1 MCDVGEIPDQARAV
15 LALLHRDADMP
26 LAGLYLHGSA
36 VAGGLR
42 PHSDLD
48 LLAVVDRPP
57 DASARRRLLGA
68 LLRISAPYP
77 APVGGPR
84 CIELM
89 LFDRSALARPSAAME
104 STFVYGEWL
113 RPGFAAGDVPQPLAD
128 PEHTLVLAQARQQA
142 VPLAGPPAADLLP
155 EIDIGQ
161 VREAMRQ
168 LLPGLVEGLDGDARN
183 VLLALARM
191 WWTAGTDAFLSK
203 DEAAEA
209 AAAAFGGRTGEVL
222 RAARRAYLGLAGD
235 AGLGPPALLREVAGH
250 LSREI
255 EARL

>member
-15 LALLHRDADMP
+15 LALLRAESDMP

-48 LLAVVDRPP
+48 FLAVVARPP
-57 DASARRRLLGA
+57 GASARRRLLDA

-84 CIELM
+84 CLELM
-89 LFDRSALARPSAAME
+89 VFDRSALARPSAAME

-113 RPGFAAGDVPQPLAD
+113 RAGFAAGDLPQPLAD
-128 PEHTLVLAQARQQA
+128 PEHTLVLAQARRQA

-155 EIDIGQ
+155 EIGIGQ

-183 VLLALARM
+183 VLLTLARM
-191 WWTAGTDAFLSK
+191 WWTAGTGAFLSK

-209 AAAAFGGRTGEVL
+209 AAAALGGRMGEVL
-222 RAARRAYLGLAGD
+222 HAARRAYLGLAGD

>member
-1 MCDVGEIPDQARAV
+1 MGDRDEIPDQARAV
-15 LALLHRDADMP
+15 LALLQGEADMP

-57 DASARRRLLGA
+57 GASARHRLLDA

-84 CIELM
+84 CLELM
-89 LFDRSALARPSAAME
+89 VFERSALARPSAAME

-113 RPGFAAGDVPQPLAD
+113 RERFEAGELPQPLAD
-128 PEHTLVLAQARQQA
+128 PEHTLVLAQARRQA
-142 VPLAGPPAADLLP
+142 VPLAGPAAADLLP
-155 EIDIGQ
+155 AIGIAQ

-168 LLPGLVEGLDGDARN
+168 LLPGLLEGLEGDARN
-183 VLLALARM
+183 VLLTLARM
-191 WWTAGTDAFLSK
+191 WWTAGTGTFLSK
-203 DEAAEA
+203 DEAAEKA
-209 AAAAFGGRTGEVL
+209 ANAFGASTGEL
-222 RAARRAYLGLAGD
+222 LHAARRAYLGFAGD
-235 AGLGPPALLREVAGH
+235 AELGPPALLREVAGH

>member
-1 MCDVGEIPDQARAV
+1 MQGGIGSPEQAQAV
-15 LALLHRDADMP
+15 LALLQAEADMP

-57 DASARRRLLGA
+57 DAPARRRLLKA

-89 LFDRSALARPSAAME
+89 VFDRSALARPSAAME

-113 RPGFAAGDVPQPLAD
+113 RGGFEAGELPQPFAD
-128 PEHTLVLAQARQQA
+128 PEHTLVLAQARRQA
-142 VPLAGPPAADLLP
+142 VPIAGPDAASLLP
-155 EIDIGQ
+155 EIGAGQ
-161 VREAMRQ
+161 VREAMRR

-183 VLLALARM
+183 VLLTLARM
-191 WWTAGTDAFLSK
+191 WWTAGTGAFLSK
-203 DEAAEA
+203 DEAAEKA
-209 AAAAFGGRTGEVL
+209 ADALGGRTGEVL
-222 RAARRAYLGLAGD
+222 CAARRAYLGLAGD
-235 AGLGPPALLREVAGH
+235 GELAPPELLREVAGH

>member
-1 MCDVGEIPDQARAV
+1 MRDKVDDPDQARAV
-15 LALLHRDADMP
+15 LAFLQAEADMP

-57 DASARRRLLGA
+57 DTPARLRLVDA

-84 CIELM
+84 CLELM
-89 LFDRSALARPSAAME
+89 VFDRSALARPSAAME

-113 RPGFAAGDVPQPLAD
+113 REAFEAGDVPQPLAD
-128 PEHTLVLAQARQQA
+128 PEHTLVLAQARRQA
-142 VPLAGPPAADLLP
+142 VPLAGPTATDLLP
-155 EIDIGQ
+155 EIGIAQ
-161 VREAMRQ
+161 VREAMRR

-183 VLLALARM
+183 VVLTLARM
-191 WWTAGTDAFLSK
+191 WWTAGTGAFLSK
-203 DEAAEA
+203 DEAAEKA
-209 AAAAFGGRTGEVL
+209 AAACGGRTGEVL

-235 AGLGPPALLREVAGH
+235 AELGPTALLREVAGH

>member
-1 MCDVGEIPDQARAV
+1 MRDEVDIPEQAQAV
-15 LALLHRDADMP
+15 LAILQTEADMP

-57 DASARRRLLGA
+57 EAPARRRLLEA
-68 LLRISAPYP
+68 LLGISAPYP

-84 CIELM
+84 CLELM
-89 LFDRSALARPSAAME
+89 VFDRSALARLSAAME

-113 RPGFAAGDVPQPLAD
+113 REAFEAGDVPQPLAD
-128 PEHTLVLAQARQQA
+128 PEHTLVLAQAHRQA
-142 VPLAGPPAADLLP
+142 VPIAGPTATDLLP
-155 EIDIGQ
+155 EIGIAQ
-161 VREAMRQ
+161 VREAMRR

-183 VLLALARM
+183 VVLTLARM
-191 WWTAGTDAFLSK
+191 WWTAGTGAFLSK
-203 DEAAEA
+203 DEAAEK
-209 AAAAFGGRTGEVL
+209 AAAAFGGSTGEVL
-222 RAARRAYLGLAGD
+222 RAARHAYLGLAGD
-235 AGLGPPALLREVAGH
+235 AELGPPALLREVAGH

-255 EARL
+255 ETRL